1 MSAPLR
7 VAPWRRAGR
16 THARPPFARPY
27 LNEVSTMSALWL
39 IVLCGVLAVL
49 YAVWAIRSVLA
60 ADPGSPRMQEIAA
73 AVREGAQAYLKRQ
86 YTTIGLVG
94 IVIFFILAYFLGW
107 SVAIGFLIGAVL
119 SGAAGFIG
127 MNVSVRANV
136 RTAQAAIH
144 SLADGL
150 ELAFKAGAI
159 TGLLVAGLALLG
171 VTLYFGFLV
180 GTRHLA
186 PDDRTVI
193 DALVALGFGASLISI
208 FARLGGGIFTKGA
221 DVGGDLVGKVEAG
234 IPEDDPRNPAT
245 IADNVGDNVGDC
257 AGMAADLFETYAVT
271 TVATMVL
278 ASIFFGGNPAI
289 LRPMM
294 TLPLAIGGAC
304 VVTSI
309 IGTFFVKLGPSQS
322 IMGAL
327 YKGFIVT
334 AALSLIGEALVI
346 YFLLPSGFGPIS
358 SAAYG
363 GAALFACGVVG
374 LVVTGLIVWI
384 TEYYT
389 GTNFRPV
396 QSIAKASI
404 TGHGTNII
412 QGLAVSLEA
421 TALPTIVIIAGIL
434 MSHGFAGL
442 FGIAVAVTSMLSL
455 AGVVVA
461 LDAFGPVTD
470 NAGGIAEMSGLP
482 KEVRKS
488 TDALDAVGNT
498 TKAITKGYA
507 IGSAGLGALVLFAA
521 YNEDLQYF
529 TGQAAQHPY
538 FQGVKLDFSL
548 NNPYVVAGLLFGG
561 LLPYLF
567 SAMGMTAVGRAAS
580 SIVEEVRRQF
590 REKPGIM
597 TYKDRPD
604 YGRAV
609 DILTKAAIKEMIVPS
624 LLPVLSPIV
633 VYFLIYFVAGP
644 GATGKSAAFSAVGAM
659 LLGVIV
665 TGLFV
670 AISMTSGGGAWDN
683 AKKYIEDGHYG
694 GKGSE
699 PHKAAVT
706 GDTVGDPYK
715 DTAGPAVNPMI
726 KITNIVALLLLA
738 VLAHR

>member
-1 MSAPLR
+1 M
-7 VAPWRRAGR
+7 
-16 THARPPFARPY
+16 T
-27 LNEVSTMSALWL
+27 ALWV
-39 IVLCGVLAVL
+39 IVLCGALSIV
-49 YAVWAIRSVLA
+49 YAIWATASVLK
-60 ADPGSPRMQEIAA
+60 ADAGNPRMQEIAA

-86 YTTIGLVG
+86 YMTIGLVG
-94 IVIFFILAYFLGW
+94 IVIFALLYYFLGVL
-107 SVAIGFLIGAVL
+107 VAVGFLIGAVL

-136 RTAQAAIH
+136 RTAQAATV
-144 SLADGL
+144 SLAGGL

-159 TGLLVAGLALLG
+159 TGMLVAGLALLG
-171 VTLYFGFLV
+171 VTIYFAYLTQFMGLPANSRV
-180 GTRHLA
+180 
-186 PDDRTVI
+186 VV

-221 DVGGDLVGKVEAG
+221 DVGGDMVGKGEAG
-234 IPEDDPRNPAT
+234 IPEVHPRDPAT

-278 ASIFFGGNPAI
+278 ASIFFAGNPAI

-294 TLPLAIGGAC
+294 ILPLAIGGAY
-304 VVTSI
+304 VGKV
-309 IGTFFVKLGPSQS
+309 GPSQA
-322 IMGAL
+322 MKGAL

-334 AALSLIGEALVI
+334 AGLSLVAEPLVI
-346 YFLLPSGFGPIS
+346 FFLLPGGFGAIQGV
-358 SAAYG
+358 AYT
-363 GAALFACGVVG
+363 GASLFACGVVG

-412 QGLAVSLEA
+412 QGLGVSLEA

-434 MSHGFAGL
+434 ITFKLAGL
-442 FGIAVAVTSMLSL
+442 FGIAIAVTTMLAL
-455 AGVVVA
+455 AGMVVA

-507 IGSAGLGALVLFAA
+507 IGSAGLGALVLFSA
-521 YNEDLQYF
+521 YNEDLKF
-529 TGQAAQHPY
+529 FIAHADQHP
-538 FQGVKLDFSL
+538 FFKGVSPDFSL
-548 NNPYVVAGLLFGG
+548 NNPYVVVGLLFGG

-567 SAMGMTAVGRAAS
+567 GAMGMTAVGRAAS

-597 TYKDRPD
+597 AGTDKPD
-604 YGRAV
+604 YGKAV
-609 DILTKAAIKEMIVPS
+609 DLLTKAAIKEMIIPS
-624 LLPVLSPIV
+624 LLPVLSPI
-633 VYFLIYFVAGP
+633 FV
-644 GATGKSAAFSAVGAM
+644 
-659 LLGVIV
+659 
-665 TGLFV
+665 
-670 AISMTSGGGAWDN
+670 D
-683 AKKYIEDGHYG
+683 
-694 GKGSE
+694 
-699 PHKAAVT
+699 
-706 GDTVGDPYK
+706 
-715 DTAGPAVNPMI
+715 
-726 KITNIVALLLLA
+726 
-738 VLAHR
+738 R